1 MTDNIIQ
8 MPTPMN
14 VLADRIRDALARAGR
29 SRIEWIEAT
38 LDLAST
44 LNEARERFPS
54 NEAFAHW
61 LVDSKL
67 DADMMGH
74 QTRAALINMAADLA
88 LARIVLQET
97 NRNSWQLI
105 WQEEMKPRLTSASKM
120 VPRSDKSAE
129 SSDASAPAAKS
140 DEQPPEKPPE
150 QSPPK
155 LTSRSPLLHI
165 PRGEEL
171 TAVFLGKK
179 TRTMLGKLYHQHG
192 GKQIITLVLEALDA
206 GLIGPNHLESHE
218 PTLMLLFPSAPVG
231 FARQFRL
238 DNYKQRKQIHE
249 LLAKMKACRDQ
260 LLAQPERMREILAEY
275 DAAQNAK
282 AKIEI
287 DNNRRNE
294 ALARLPSAEQELV
307 MFGRMVW
314 PRVDNLQG
322 EYDYDQIRAAIW
334 TFRDLD
340 NWNRQIETDNRV
352 GSRAIRIRLTCK
364 WLNEY
369 LIRHDPRRENPM
381 RRILGLIQ
389 WLSKLM
395 ELAPEAECKWPP
407 YPSTE
412 AEW

>member
-129 SSDASAPAAKS
+129 SSDASAPAAKKRRAAAGKTARAES
-140 DEQPPEKPPE
+140 AQAYKPK
-150 QSPPK
+150 SIVTY
-155 LTSRSPLLHI
+155 TSR
-165 PRGEEL
+165 G
-171 TAVFLGKK
+171 
-179 TRTMLGKLYHQHG
+179 RTYRRIFRQESTH
-192 GKQIITLVLEALDA
+192 DA
-206 GLIGPNHLESHE
+206 GQ
-218 PTLMLLFPSAPVG
+218 TLSSAW
-231 FARQFRL
+231 RQT
-238 DNYKQRKQIHE
+238 NY
-249 LLAKMKACRDQ
+249 
-260 LLAQPERMREILAEY
+260 
-275 DAAQNAK
+275 
-282 AKIEI
+282 
-287 DNNRRNE
+287 
-294 ALARLPSAEQELV
+294 
-307 MFGRMVW
+307 
-314 PRVDNLQG
+314 
-322 EYDYDQIRAAIW
+322 
-334 TFRDLD
+334 
-340 NWNRQIETDNRV
+340 
-352 GSRAIRIRLTCK
+352 
-364 WLNEY
+364 
-369 LIRHDPRRENPM
+369 
-381 RRILGLIQ
+381 
-389 WLSKLM
+389 
-395 ELAPEAECKWPP
+395 
-407 YPSTE
+407 YPC
-412 AEW
+412 A